1 MIIGTPSGLTYINSK
16 HIVELRADRL
26 HDEENRYAII
36 AKLDYK
42 EENRRDILAAYADEE
57 QFKEE
62 FSRFITAM
70 IADEDKMF
78 FFAAEKEQ
86 EPKKKPKPKKESE
99 TEPESEPE
107 QEQPAEEEVDE
118 LIGLI
123 NKAYVHVLLK
133 RVKDMAEWIEAEKEK
148 EKNGSGKT
156 V

>member
-1 MIIGTPSGLTYINSK
+1 MIIKTQGGLTYINSK
-16 HIVELRADRL
+16 HIAEFRVNRL
-26 HDEENRYAII
+26 YDEEERCAII
-36 AKLDYK
+36 AKLDY
-42 EENRRDILAAYADEE
+42 EERENTLAAYADEE

-70 IADEDKMF
+70 ITDEDKMF

-86 EPKKKPKPKKESE
+86 EPKKEE
-99 TEPESEPE
+99 AEEAEAEAEAEQE

-123 NKAYVHVLLK
+123 NKVYVHMLIK
-133 RVKDMAEWIEAEKEK
+133 RVKDIVEWIEEEKEK
-148 EKNGSGKT
+148 EKTEEKEDAEHR